1 MAVASYVQ
9 PVLKAVLDALGGE
22 DYAYYEFEIKEGS
35 ERSKNKV
42 ALKVLVPRAVRSRA
56 IGQITNALNNAKP
69 KKYVVTTARDG
80 AQLNVAI
87 PDIPQGSKPD
97 AQFIRLDIKP
107 VGVGRGTA
115 ATAINESAQCLY
127 ADLAFNVLKRKLKLD
142 EIFEEDDL
150 KAAYHKD
157 RIDVDFEDIMG
168 LDNQWRQS
176 SILGANKL
184 YESFH
189 SAGKSYR
196 FYRGG
201 GLDDDQIKKAFHK
214 IKKKTKFTSEDKWNP
229 ADIWMAVSDFNPNTI
244 TDNADTGLVKNLNA
258 FLIEQYDKRNL
269 MGISLKKIT
278 GSADLK
284 EINYTKDKSGI
295 SASDHGAIVTYK
307 TGNRAPSKDISIKY
321 GSGTNDVI
329 VFRTFGGD
337 KTANWNGE
345 VGGAAA
351 AQGKISGPLAIEIV
365 NTFGS
370 YKFPTNQE
378 LWREAGDVKKVGAL
392 AEKIYTLLKKF
403 NASGLPSK
411 KADAI
416 ADIAAQPRGFLYS
429 KYYGLLMADAI
440 KSISS
445 KEKRNECVKDIYLY
459 ASSQWVDSGFHLK
472 LT

>member
-1 MAVASYVQ
+1 MTVAPYVKS
-9 PVLKAVLDALGGE
+9 VLESVLDALGGE

-35 ERSKNKV
+35 ERSKIKV
-42 ALKVLVPRAVRSRA
+42 ALKVLVPRSVRSKA
-56 IGQITNALNNAKP
+56 IGQITNALNK
-69 KKYVVTTARDG
+69 KKYVVTTDRAG
-80 AQLNVAI
+80 SQLNVAI
-87 PDIPQGSKPD
+87 PNLPQGSKPA

-127 ADLAFNVLKRKLKLD
+127 ADLAFNVLGRKLKLD
-142 EIFEEDDL
+142 ETFQETDL
-150 KAAYHKD
+150 QDAYHKD

-168 LDNQWRQS
+168 LDNDWRHS

-184 YESFH
+184 YDNFY

-244 TDNADTGLVKNLNA
+244 TAAADTGLVKNLNA

-269 MGISLKKIT
+269 MGISLKKIS
-278 GSADLK
+278 GSSADLK
-284 EINYTKDKSGI
+284 PINYTKDKSGI
-295 SASDHGAIVTYK
+295 SASNHGAIVTYK
-307 TGNRAPSKDISIKY
+307 TRSAPSKDISIKY
-321 GSGTNDVI
+321 GSGANDVI

-365 NTFGS
+365 NTFGN

-392 AEKIYTLLKKF
+392 AEKIYKLLKEF

-411 KADAI
+411 EEDAI
-416 ADIAAQPRGFLYS
+416 ADISAQPRGFLYS

-440 KSISS
+440 KKISS
-445 KEKRNECVKDIYLY
+445 KKKKDECVKDIYLY

-472 LT
+472 LQ